1 MNGMHTHV
9 NVFIALF
16 CNTLVVLASVMLHYE
31 ALRYLSALQPRLT
44 FLNRRARVLVGL
56 LGALFTHV
64 IEVWLFGLAFYF
76 LSGFDGFG
84 KLANSD
90 GSLMDCV
97 YFSIVSYTSLGYG
110 DLYATEHLR
119 FLAGVEALTGLLLV
133 GWSSSLTFIWM
144 QKYWREKKK
153 DRKKK

>member
-1 MNGMHTHV
+1 MEDVQTQV

-16 CNTLVVLASVMLHYE
+16 CNALVVLTSVLLHYE
-31 ALRYLSALQPRLT
+31 ALSYLSSLQPRLT

-56 LGALFTHV
+56 LGALLAHV

-76 LSGFDGFG
+76 LSRFEGFG
-84 KLANSD
+84 TLENSD
-90 GSLMDCV
+90 GSLLDCV

-110 DLYATEHLR
+110 DLFATQHLR
-119 FLAGVEALTGLLLV
+119 FLAGVEALTGLMLL

-144 QKYWREKKK
+144 QEYWREKKK
-153 DRKKK
+153 KKE